1 MVDLATHARAL
12 RAEARVADERR
23 LLVLTGDR
31 TAGLRAA
38 DEALSAAGLAA
49 TVVSDCA
56 DLGFGAAERL
66 PPPRSDDLLGTTR
79 EAVVLDCHA
88 GFAPNVLGRVVG
100 AVDGGGLLVLVVPPL
115 DRWPEMTTD
124 FDEGLAVPPFDAD
137 DAGGRF
143 RRRLVDTLRV
153 HPGISIVDVDAG
165 RLVRDGRTDDVER
178 PARERPGVP
187 ADTRFPAAAY
197 EACLTADQ
205 ARAVRALEHLYDPDE
220 AVVVSADRGRGKS
233 AAAGLA
239 AGALAAAG
247 RSVLVTAPD
256 ERGAGEVFVRARALL
271 DGMNA
276 LDADASDDR
285 DLRTAAGGRVWF
297 APPPAAAE
305 RTGDAD
311 AVIVDEAAGIPVR
324 RLSALLDAPAI
335 AFVTTV
341 HGYEG
346 AGRGFAVRFRDRLAA
361 SDFAVTDVTLDE
373 PIRYARDDPVEAWSF
388 RALLLDARPAVEPAV
403 AGAAPETAS
412 FAALDPDDLLDDEH
426 RLREAF
432 GLLALAHYRT
442 EPDDLARLLDAP
454 NVRVRAL
461 IHEGHVVSVALLAR
475 EGGLDADRRRA
486 VYEGERIRGH
496 MIPDVLTSQLRD
508 EGAGV
513 PVGDRVLRI
522 ATHGAVRSRGLGS
535 RLLDE
540 LARGVRDADGDGS
553 GVDWLGV
560 GFGATPR
567 LLDFWH
573 ENGYGTVHLSTTR
586 NERSGEYSAV
596 MLRPTSDAGR
606 ALRDRHARWFRDRAA
621 GVLADPL
628 RDCDPDVA
636 RGALRATDA
645 PVDPSLDDHEWR
657 VVAAAAYGPGL
668 YVTAPGAVG
677 RLAVAGLVED
687 LDGLGRTAGRLLVR
701 KVLQGHPFERVAD
714 ELDFVSRR
722 AAMRALG
729 EACKPLV
736 AAYGGAAARAERERY
751 ADGENGNESA
761 GDGKNDG
768 GDAGKNDGDGAGPT

>member
-1 MVDLATHARAL
+1 MDVAAHARAL
-12 RAEARVADERR
+12 RAEARTADERR
-23 LLVLTGDR
+23 LLVLAGDR
-31 TAGLRAA
+31 AAGLRAA
-38 DEALSAAGLAA
+38 GEALAAAGLTA
-49 TVVSDCA
+49 TAVSDRA
-56 DLGFGAAERL
+56 DLGFEAAERL
-66 PPPRSDDLLGTTR
+66 PPERSADLLGTTC

-88 GFAPNVLGRVVG
+88 GFAPNVLGRVCG

-115 DRWPEMTTD
+115 DDWPEMTTD
-124 FDEGLAVPPFDAD
+124 FDESLAVPPFDAA

-153 HPGISIVDVDAG
+153 HPGVSVVDVDAG
-165 RLVRDGRTDDVER
+165 RLARDGRTGDAAA
-178 PARERPGVP
+178 PTRERPVVP
-187 ADTRFPAAAY
+187 VDGRFPAAAY

-205 ARAVRALEHLYDPDE
+205 ARAVRALERLHDPGE

-239 AGALAAAG
+239 AGALAAAD

-256 ERGAGEVFVRARALL
+256 ARGADEVFVRARALL
-271 DGMNA
+271 DEMGA
-276 LDADASDDR
+276 LDAAASDDR
-285 DLRTAAGGRVWF
+285 DLRTTGGGRVWF
-297 APPPAAAE
+297 APPPVAAE
-305 RTGDAD
+305 RAGEAD

-324 RLSALLDAPAI
+324 GLSALLDAPAV

-346 AGRGFAVRFRDRLAA
+346 AGRGFAVRFRDRLAD
-361 SDFAVTDVTLDE
+361 STFAVTDVAMDE
-373 PIRYARDDPVEAWSF
+373 PIRYARDDPVEAWAF

-403 AGAAPETAS
+403 ADATPETAAY
-412 FAALDPDDLLDDEH
+412 AALDPDDLLDDEH

-454 NVRVRAL
+454 NVRTRAL
-461 IHEGHVVSVALLAR
+461 LHDGHVVSVALLAR
-475 EGGLDADRRRA
+475 EGGLGADRRRA
-486 VYEGERIRGH
+486 IYEGERIRGH

-508 EGAGV
+508 EAAGV

-535 RLLDE
+535 RLLSE
-540 LARGVRDADGDGS
+540 VAREVGDD
-553 GVDWLGV
+553 VDWLGT
-560 GFGATPR
+560 GFGATPP
-567 LLDFWH
+567 LLDFWAA
-573 ENGYGTVHLSTTR
+573 NGYGTVHLSTTR

-596 MLRPTSDAGR
+596 MLRPTSDDGR

-628 RDCDPDVA
+628 RDCDPDVV
-636 RGALRATDA
+636 RRALRATDA
-645 PVDPSLDDHEWR
+645 PADPSLTDHEWR

-668 YVTAPGAVG
+668 YAAAPGAVG
-677 RLAVAGLVED
+677 RLAVAGLVEG
-687 LDGLGRTAGRLLVR
+687 LDGLDARAERLLVR
-701 KVLQGHPFERVAD
+701 KVLQGHPWERVAD
-714 ELDFVSRR
+714 EMEYVSRR

-736 AAYGGAAARAERERY
+736 AVYGGAAARAERVRY
-751 ADGENGNESA
+751 VESDGSGT
-761 GDGKNDG
+761 D
-768 GDAGKNDGDGAGPT
+768 DGDGSGTDDDDGSDPDDAD